1 MHSRLHGKE
10 VFLQGM
16 YDNITCSFF
25 LINIYINELLWPY
38 GHPFSSE
45 LLDTVRSPA
54 GSYPFSEYLNLDDIP
69 WTIQCIRCPGIDTD
83 YHLHSL
89 GFPCYNLP
97 GLLRGVLSSLAEEGG
112 GSPLVR
118 GGAAS
123 PTTTAPPPTL
133 PLLHSPDPP
142 LSPAARQQTVVGG
155 GCNRAAPCPSV
166 LPSLPQSIC
175 KRSPSG
181 YLVHHWKH
189 QSQRLF
195 PFSRGFYLNLELAME
210 TCRLSWLRPQ
220 TIPSSES
227 FSFQNTS
234 DKSQEM
240 LSAVAFPQE
249 DCGHQELRSLIR
261 HEGRCPRWLKISL
274 LTQSILFKI
283 IFLGSSSCGWAE
295 TNLTSIHDDVGS
307 IPSLA
312 QGVKDP

>member
-97 GLLRGVLSSLAEEGG
+97 GLLRGVLSSLAEGGG

-118 GGAAS
+118 GGA
-123 PTTTAPPPTL
+123 PPLLLPPPPPHPPPFHSSTPPL
-133 PLLHSPDPP
+133 PHSPPQP
-142 LSPAARQQTVVGG
+142 GSRQWWVEGVTELLPALLSF
-155 GCNRAAPCPSV
+155 
-166 LPSLPQSIC
+166 
-175 KRSPSG
+175 
-181 YLVHHWKH
+181 H
-189 QSQRLF
+189 
-195 PFSRGFYLNLELAME
+195 
-210 TCRLSWLRPQ
+210 
-220 TIPSSES
+220 
-227 FSFQNTS
+227 
-234 DKSQEM
+234 
-240 LSAVAFPQE
+240 
-249 DCGHQELRSLIR
+249 
-261 HEGRCPRWLKISL
+261 RCPRAYASVALPDTLSITGNISHKGFSHFPGAFIWTWNWQWKPVDSPDSGPKLFRL
-274 LTQSILFKI
+274 LSPF
-283 IFLGSSSCGWAE
+283 
-295 TNLTSIHDDVGS
+295 
-307 IPSLA
+307 PSRTPQTKA
-312 QGVKDP
+312 RKCSQP